1 MMRRACAVAA
11 LCSFLQMGWAQ
22 TTATA
27 PAKLSSNEAMSRL
40 QEADK
45 LYKAGKDKEALA
57 ILNEV
62 VPQTDIPLAR
72 WARAQLLIKAKD
84 FKGALADIDAL
95 IAVDQKN
102 PQYYVARGQICA
114 ADEDFA
120 GTVAAFERAMTL
132 ATGAPPQ
139 FKAQLYAAL
148 GEAKIKT
155 KDFTGAI
162 SDFGELIKLLP
173 TDPRAYRLRAGAY
186 VAAEKY
192 AAAITD
198 LNSTI
203 DLTQRIAKANAAN
216 ASEAAKIEQEAVEMR
231 TSLRL
236 KAKDYGGA
244 IRDHE
249 LLLRKKP
256 ADKAI
261 EDTLVAAVTA
271 LKFEGGR
278 APFTPATATEV
289 NANRTANKNAY
300 AAIEKKLIPT
310 ATTMGFAMGTKS
322 YAEAEKAAS
331 EGLAMAPDAATYMG
345 RAEARFAQGK
355 LLDAARDYRLA
366 AALYCAFW
374 ASDSTA
380 NFRALTSAEACV
392 SWADYAI
399 RKAEGTRSDADKVY
413 ESALAEEAAGR
424 LLEAY
429 LLVRNVYS
437 ENYAHKPMVA
447 LYDRL
452 HGQREKLRPQFMARA
467 EKAYAAGNMDEAR
480 RYGEGAMVT
489 GSYTQS
495 DAYLLL
501 VRVEMQA
508 NNEKKVKDYV
518 SVILMNDFEDG
529 TGNLIQGDM
538 YVKEGKQNDAL
549 LAYSAGSKGAAAN
562 TLAGDAKTCAGK
574 RDAIEAKLGKK
585 GTDDFYVNAAN
596 SALRD
601 KRHQDTV
608 VALTRVIGLGM
619 DGAKNFELRGRANFS
634 LARYDKAKSDY
645 ETAMKKD
652 PQAKFTLSIADCHY
666 NLKEYD
672 KAITLYTQGLPDA
685 KNPFMVH
692 YLRGLSYLRTKQFD
706 KAREDGDAAIKLDE
720 KSHRGFYL
728 RASANYW
735 LKNVQAAADDFKVVA
750 EKAPEGNMLRTTSS
764 LYQMMLLQHLI
775 NGTESK
781 FAPEFD
787 KGGPGLTDMGM

>member
-27 PAKLSSNEAMSRL
+27 PAKLSSNEVMSRL
-40 QEADK
+40 KEADK
-45 LYKAGKDKEALA
+45 LYNAGKDKEALA

-62 VPQTDIPLAR
+62 VPQTDLPLAR
-72 WARAQLLIKAKD
+72 WARAQLLVKAKD

-95 IAVDQKN
+95 IAVDDKN
-102 PQYYVARGQICA
+102 LQYYVARGQICSA
-114 ADEDFA
+114 SDDFEGA
-120 GTVAAFERAMTL
+120 VAALEKAQAL

-155 KDFTGAI
+155 KDTAGAI
-162 SDFGELIKLLP
+162 RDFSELVKLLP
-173 TDPRAYRLRAGAY
+173 TDPRAYRLRANAY
-186 VAAEKY
+186 IAAEKY

-203 DLTQRIAKANAAN
+203 DLTQRIAKANAAS
-216 ASEAAKIEQEAVEMR
+216 AGEAAKIEQEAVELR

-236 KAKDYGGA
+236 KAKDYGGT

-256 ADKAI
+256 ADKVI

-271 LKFEGGR
+271 LKFEGGK

-300 AAIEKKLIPT
+300 AEIEKKLVPT
-310 ATTMGFAMGTKS
+310 ATTMGFAMGTRS
-322 YAEAEKAAS
+322 YADAEKAAS
-331 EGLAMAPDAATYMG
+331 EGLAIAPDAATYRG
-345 RAEARFAQGK
+345 RGEARFALGK
-355 LLDAARDYRLA
+355 YVEAARDYRLA
-366 AALYCAFW
+366 AAMYCALW
-374 ASDSTA
+374 ASESTA
-380 NFRALTSAEACV
+380 NFRALTNAEACM

-399 RKAEGTRSDADKVY
+399 RKAENQLTDADKKY
-413 ESALAEEAAGR
+413 EAAVADEAAGR
-424 LLEAY
+424 PLEAY
-429 LLVRNVYS
+429 LLVRNVYT
-437 ENYAHKPMVA
+437 ENYAHRPMVA

-467 EKAYAAGNMDEAR
+467 QKAFAAGNMDEAR

-501 VRVEMQA
+501 ARVELQA

-529 TGNLIQGDM
+529 TANLIQGDM
-538 YVKEGKQNDAL
+538 YAKAGKQNDAL
-549 LAYSAGSKGAAAN
+549 LAYSAGSKGTAAT
-562 TLAGDAKTCAGK
+562 TLTGDAKTCAEK
-574 RDAIEAKLGKK
+574 RDAIEATLGKK
-585 GTDDFYVNAAN
+585 GTDDFYVNAAT

-601 KRHQDTV
+601 KRQQDAV
-608 VALTRVIGLGM
+608 IALTRVIELGM
-619 DGAKNFELRGRANFS
+619 NAAKNYELRGRANFALS
-634 LARYDKAKSDY
+634 RYEKAKSDY
-645 ETAMKKD
+645 EVVSKKD
-652 PQAKFTLSIADCHY
+652 PQAKLTLAIADCHY

-672 KAITLYTQGLPDA
+672 KAITLYTQGITDA

-692 YLRGLSYLRTKQFD
+692 YLRGLSYLRTKQFE
-706 KAREDGDAAIKLDE
+706 KARDDGDAAIKLDE
-720 KSHRGFYL
+720 KSHRGYYL

-735 LKNVQAAADDFKVVA
+735 LKNVQAAADDFKLVA
-750 EKAPEGNMLRTTSS
+750 EKAPDGNFLRTTAT
-764 LYQMMLLQHLI
+764 LYQMALLQHVI
-775 NGTESK
+775 NSTESK
-781 FAPEFD
+781 FAPEFE
-787 KGGPGLTDMGM
+787 KGGPGLTDAGM